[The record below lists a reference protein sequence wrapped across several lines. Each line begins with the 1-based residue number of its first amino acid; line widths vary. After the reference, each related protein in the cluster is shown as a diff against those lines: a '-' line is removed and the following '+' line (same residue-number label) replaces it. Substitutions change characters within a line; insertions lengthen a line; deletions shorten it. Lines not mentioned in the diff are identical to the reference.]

1 MINVSVDQAAL
12 KRLQDALKE
21 KSSRLPRELA
31 TAINATAKKCRL
43 EASRLMNKQFKV
55 PAKVMKAAMKNK
67 SSANAKKL
75 QAVVGLRD
83 KFLLP
88 LKHFGPTQ
96 IKRGVTY
103 KLKPEM
109 KGRSVL
115 RDAFIIQTYGGRVYR
130 RIGKERGPI
139 KQVYASL
146 GNVYEQLGVAAVVE
160 KVAREQLPKQI
171 DRRIAFLSK
180 QTSGG
185 LRGNQTKTGRGN
197 Q

>member
-1 MINVSVDQAAL
+1 MISVSVDKASL
-12 KRLQDALKE
+12 KRLQDALKD
-21 KSSRLPRELA
+21 KASRLPRELA

-43 EASRLMNKQFKV
+43 EASRMMNKEFKV

-67 SSANAKKL
+67 SSATANNL
-75 QAVVGLRD
+75 QAIVGLRD
-83 KFLLP
+83 KFVLP
-88 LKHFGPTQ
+88 LKHFKPTQ

-115 RDAFIIQTYGGRVYR
+115 RDAFIVQVYGGRVYR

-146 GNVYEQLGVAAVVE
+146 GNVYEQLGIAAVVE
-160 KVAREQLPKQI
+160 RVAKEQLPKQI
-171 DRRIAFLSK
+171 DRRIGFLTK
-180 QTSGG
+180 QTTGG
-185 LRGNQTKTGRGN
+185 LRGNQTKTGRGS